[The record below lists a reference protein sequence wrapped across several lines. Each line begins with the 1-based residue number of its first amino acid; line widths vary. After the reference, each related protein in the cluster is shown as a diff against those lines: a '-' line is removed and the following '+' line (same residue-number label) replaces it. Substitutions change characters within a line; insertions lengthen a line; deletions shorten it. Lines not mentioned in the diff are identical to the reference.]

1 MKKLFALI
9 LVAIT
14 VILSFGMV
22 NVSASS
28 GYVTISFQDY
38 GIRGSDKGDFPHQL
52 GKIINKTKV
61 KINKNDT
68 IATVTLRLLKE
79 KGIKPYNRR
88 NRKHIIK
95 SNSRKISQKVQ

>member
-14 VILSFGMV
+14 VILSFGIV

-38 GIRGSDKGDFPHQL
+38 GIRGSDKGDFPH
-52 GKIINKTKV
+52 
-61 KINKNDT
+61 
-68 IATVTLRLLKE
+68 
-79 KGIKPYNRR
+79 
-88 NRKHIIK
+88 
-95 SNSRKISQKVQ
+95 

>member
-14 VILSFGMV
+14 VILSFGIV

-38 GIRGSDKGDFPHQL
+38 GIRDS
-52 GKIINKTKV
+52 NK
-61 KINKNDT
+61 D
-68 IATVTLRLLKE
+68 
-79 KGIKPYNRR
+79 
-88 NRKHIIK
+88 
-95 SNSRKISQKVQ
+95 